1 LGCPHLQLA
10 KGQALVKTNSPR
22 IRIRPERIA
31 AYLTLISAGLGF
43 FDQVRRTNEQ
53 VQVRRVI
60 NDEVNK
66 AAPNFRA
73 GERASLVIR
82 QQLSYGEVTTWRVEL
97 GLRPLMGLE
106 EIKEEMY
113 QQWEEMYERQ
123 KTYII
128 EEEPV

>member
-1 LGCPHLQLA
+1 M
-10 KGQALVKTNSPR
+10 T
-22 IRIRPERIA
+22 
-31 AYLTLISAGLGF
+31 YTISKLLKEKAIVLESDDKF
-43 FDQVRRTNEQ
+43 MRR
-53 VQVRRVI
+53 QVRRVI

-73 GERASLVIR
+73 GERAILVIR